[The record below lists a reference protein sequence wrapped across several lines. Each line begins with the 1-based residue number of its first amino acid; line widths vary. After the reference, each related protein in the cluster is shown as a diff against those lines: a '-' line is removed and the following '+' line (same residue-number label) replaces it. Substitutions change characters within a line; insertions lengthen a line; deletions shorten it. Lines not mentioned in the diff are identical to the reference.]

1 MAAGTTY
8 KQCGCRDDN
17 GRRVGQKCPRLRRK
31 DGAWSR
37 DHGNWY
43 YQLELP
49 PHPDGTRRTP
59 LRRGGFG
66 SQAHAQHELN
76 LARELLAIPP
86 PGDLETRRRIADL
99 ICRSVRT
106 DGGLPDPGTVR
117 KLART
122 GTGLAIPP
130 LTGEW
135 LEEWLASAKN
145 LRPGT
150 VRSYA
155 AHIRLYY
162 QPHIGHIRIDR
173 LRVPDVAS
181 VFDAIDETT
190 TPSPTPVPA
199 AIPRCL
205 RPRWTGE
212 SSARR
217 LSSGS
222 APPSGQR
229 LPRI

>member
-66 SQAHAQHELN
+66 SQATAQHELN
-76 LARELLAIPP
+76 QARELLAIPP
-86 PGDLETRRRIADL
+86 PGDLEARRRIADL

-117 KLART
+117 KLA
-122 GTGLAIPP
+122 GPA
-130 LTGEW
+130 
-135 LEEWLASAKN
+135 
-145 LRPGT
+145 PGW
-150 VRSYA
+150 
-155 AHIRLYY
+155 
-162 QPHIGHIRIDR
+162 
-173 LRVPDVAS
+173 
-181 VFDAIDETT
+181 
-190 TPSPTPVPA
+190 PSP
-199 AIPRCL
+199 L
-205 RPRWTGE
+205 
-212 SSARR
+212 
-217 LSSGS
+217 
-222 APPSGQR
+222 
-229 LPRI
+229 